1 MEFWFLISMGLWITW
16 EGWGYWGRIGGMS
29 FFPEFLTKNL
39 YHEIELYTLMTTL
52 GISEEGAWK
61 EHGGPMSL
69 LFRAYD
75 KFL

>member
-1 MEFWFLISMGLWITW
+1 MEFWFLINGFVDHQGGL
-16 EGWGYWGRIGGMS
+16 GVLGGRIGGMS

-69 LFRAYD
+69 LFRVYD